1 MRSLLIL
8 LALGLSVQDVPVRD
22 LIQKLEDD
30 RADAREKAQKDL
42 VALGDAAVPAL
53 REILESTRSSGE
65 LKLRAAAVI
74 KEIDLAAKAAK
85 VYREFKPL
93 SITATDR
100 TLREVLDEVARLAEV
115 KIDPATVDGAA
126 KVSIDAKDDTLFEVL
141 DQLCRDQSE
150 RTWEALEDGSIRMSR
165 DRHVSAP
172 AVYGGPFRVRIQSM
186 NAQRNN
192 DFKAARTVVMTVTL
206 QADWDKRLKPSKVVD
221 IDLTRAVDDQ
231 GTALDIKAFD
241 GNMVFRGGPGV
252 QLRVGVGM
260 AMDSMDNTRSFMF
273 SNVSPTAASIEL
285 EGTARYTFP
294 LDQREIKFE
303 KPGVTETREVGDTT
317 IRLNR
322 AGNPENWTLSF
333 HRAPSAAATGW
344 GRTIAQRFDSDS
356 FVVVDQDGGEFP
368 VTMRPQN
375 RGRLQPEETG
385 VWYQAFVQRNG
396 GKALKEVR
404 FRFVDQTLVK
414 AMPFKFTGLALP

>member
-1 MRSLLIL
+1 MRSLLML
-8 LALGLSVQDVPVRD
+8 LAVGFFAQDAPVRD
-22 LIQKLEDD
+22 LIQNLEDD

-65 LKLRAAAVI
+65 LKLRAAAVL
-74 KEIDLAAKAAK
+74 KEIDLSAKAAK
-85 VYREFKPL
+85 VYREFKRL

-100 TLREVLDEVARLAEV
+100 TLREVLDEVARRAEV

-141 DQLCRDQSE
+141 DQLCRDQAE

-165 DRHVSAP
+165 DRHVNAL

-186 NAQRNN
+186 NTQRNN
-192 DFKAARTVVMTVTL
+192 DFKARTVVMTVSI
-206 QADWDKRLKPSKVVD
+206 QADWDKRLKPSKIVE

-231 GTALDIKAFD
+231 GTALDIKTFD

-260 AMDSMDNTRSFMF
+260 AMDALDNTRSFMF
-273 SNVSPTAASIEL
+273 SNVNPAAAAIEL

-303 KPGVTETREVGDTT
+303 KPGATETRDVGDTT

-322 AGNPENWTLSF
+322 TGNPENWTLSF

-344 GRTIAQRFDSDS
+344 GRTIAQRFDPDS
-356 FVVVDQDGGEFP
+356 FVVVDQDGTEFP
-368 VTMRPQN
+368 GVLRSQN
-375 RGRLQPEETG
+375 RGRQVSEEMG
-385 VWYQAFVQRNG
+385 VWFQGFVQRTP
-396 GKALKEVR
+396 GKTIKEVR

-414 AMPFKFTGLALP
+414 SVPFKFTAVPLP